1 MIHLPIKEYKL
12 RLIDHPIRNKYD
24 TILIAVNHNKFR
36 QMQFNNLL
44 KFCKKKNVIYDLKN
58 TFPKSHAVIKL

>member
-1 MIHLPIKEYKL
+1 MKVDVYDPLANKDEVFEEYKL

-44 KFCKKKNVIYDLKN
+44 KFCNK
-58 TFPKSHAVIKL
+58 